1 MHRGEVCCAFV
12 HGGLG
17 NAAPDRLRK
26 AQVPA
31 PVLPLPCPADW
42 GHIPYLCEPNVT
54 RLAHRDSIH
63 PTSLAHHV
71 RDALLPQQGPGCRPP
86 RHLLIFPVPWRT
98 RLPGHCPP
106 PLSDALPAAQPAASA
121 WPSTPRLAGTDAL
134 PTPLGS
140 PTPGCP
146 PPLPRLMAGGCSRC
160 RRERRERPREGGAG
174 RRPPRR
180 LLCFCFTLKRRAK
193 CALRSRTGA
202 FPLPL

>member
-1 MHRGEVCCAFV
+1 MCLCPRRSGKRSPRQTQQGPGSRPSVATALP
-12 HGGLG
+12 GRLG
-17 NAAPDRLRK
+17 TYP
-26 AQVPA
+26 
-31 PVLPLPCPADW
+31 
-42 GHIPYLCEPNVT
+42 CEPNVT

-86 RHLLIFPVPWRT
+86 RRLLIFPVPWRT

-106 PLSDALPAAQPAASA
+106 SPVGRPPGCSASCLGLA
-121 WPSTPRLAGTDAL
+121 FDPSPRWHGCAPHPRRAL

-146 PPLPRLMAGGCSRC
+146 PPLPGRWLEDAVDAKA
-160 RRERRERPREGGAG
+160 RRRREGGAG

>member
-1 MHRGEVCCAFV
+1 MTGNVCHGCESASGRRVLCLCPRRSGKRTPRQTQEGPGSRPSVATALPGE
-12 HGGLG
+12 LG
-17 NAAPDRLRK
+17 TYP
-26 AQVPA
+26 
-31 PVLPLPCPADW
+31 
-42 GHIPYLCEPNVT
+42 CEPNVT

-86 RHLLIFPVPWRT
+86 RRLLIFPVPWRT

-146 PPLPRLMAGGCSRC
+146 PPLPRPMAGGCSRC
-160 RRERRERPREGGAG
+160 
-174 RRPPRR
+174 
-180 LLCFCFTLKRRAK
+180 
-193 CALRSRTGA
+193 
-202 FPLPL
+202 